1 MSLRGVS
8 MLSLVSVL
16 AERVTNGAKESGTDY
31 LTAAQ
36 AQALN
41 ARPPDTAL
49 RSPAGKRTYPCPFP
63 LVCQHLNIVGILT
76 FPFARSVRPI
86 CADLQAKHHRGP
98 SVTDQSATARSNARQ
113 VLLFTPI
120 GKFRSLLPAPLERL
134 RRVGHGRPEHCV
146 SFLIDRVVL
155 KVC

>member
-63 LVCQHLNIVGILT
+63 LVCQHLNIVGHIN
-76 FPFARSVRPI
+76 I
-86 CADLQAKHHRGP
+86 
-98 SVTDQSATARSNARQ
+98 
-113 VLLFTPI
+113 
-120 GKFRSLLPAPLERL
+120 SLCPLCEAHL
-134 RRVGHGRPEHCV
+134 RRSSGEASSWTIG
-146 SFLIDRVVL
+146 D
-155 KVC
+155 